1 MDQIKGRLTMK
12 TSIASYEKLEEF
24 GRVRLSE
31 HFFMRDFLHSEIAAW
46 HGLRNIP
53 DHPDAAIYA
62 GEQLCQQLLEPLQA
76 SFGRIHVRS
85 GYRSPAINE
94 FGNLNKLNCASN
106 ASNYSAHI
114 WDYPDAQGK
123 RGATACIVVPWL
135 VDHITRGGSW
145 TDMAWW
151 IHDHLPY
158 HSLYFFPRLAA
169 FNIRWHE
176 APVRRVDS
184 YAAPKGCL
192 IQPGTPGAPGMHQEC
207 YVGFPDLD
215 APMISPQT
223 PVSAKQDIVR
233 PVHDAMQTP
242 VPPKSTVA
250 RQGPIFYRAVHTKSA
265 WRKVNSH
272 QSLTSALTGPRGAR
286 VLLAGKGAID
296 YDVHGDAL
304 YVLVWEDGSPEG
316 QAVRRHPTQIGEFQV
331 AKVPVT
337 TLERFEA
344 TGHASQTEL
353 ASLFA

>member
-1 MDQIKGRLTMK
+1 MR
-12 TSIASYEKLEEF
+12 TSITSYEKLEEF

-76 SFGRIHVRS
+76 TFGRIHVRS
-85 GYRSPAINE
+85 GYRSPAVNE
-94 FGNLNKLNCASN
+94 FGNENKLNCASN

-135 VDHITRGGSW
+135 LDHIDRHGSW

-176 APVRRVDS
+176 TPVRRVDS

-192 IQPGTPGAPGMHQEC
+192 IQPGMPGAPGMHQEH
-207 YVGFPDLD
+207 YLAFPHWD
-215 APMISPQT
+215 AP
-223 PVSAKQDIVR
+223 
-233 PVHDAMQTP
+233 
-242 VPPKSTVA
+242 
-250 RQGPIFYRAVHTKSA
+250 RA
-265 WRKVNSH
+265 
-272 QSLTSALTGPRGAR
+272 
-286 VLLAGKGAID
+286 
-296 YDVHGDAL
+296 
-304 YVLVWEDGSPEG
+304 E
-316 QAVRRHPTQIGEFQV
+316 
-331 AKVPVT
+331 
-337 TLERFEA
+337 
-344 TGHASQTEL
+344 
-353 ASLFA
+353 

>member
-1 MDQIKGRLTMK
+1 MT
-12 TSIASYEKLEEF
+12 TSITSYEKLEEF
-24 GRVRLSE
+24 GRVPLSE

-76 SFGRIHVRS
+76 TFGRIHVRS
-85 GYRSPAINE
+85 GYRSPAVNE
-94 FGNLNKLNCASN
+94 FGNQNKLNCASN

-135 VDHITRGGSW
+135 VDHIERGGSW
-145 TDMAWW
+145 TNMAWW

-192 IQPGTPGAPGMHQEC
+192 IQPGTPGAPGMHQEH
-207 YVGFPDLD
+207 YVGFPDVD
-215 APMISPQT
+215 APMIGSAPAVFPTQT
-223 PVSAKQDIVR
+223 IVQPVQ
-233 PVHDAMQTP
+233 HTMQTP
-242 VPPKSTVA
+242 VPTKPTAA
-250 RQGPIFYRAVHTKSA
+250 RQGSIFYRAVHATTA

-272 QSLTSALTGPRGAR
+272 HSLTSALTGPRGAR

-296 YDVHGDAL
+296 YDLHGDAL
-304 YVLVWEDGSPEG
+304 YVLVWEAGSQEG
-316 QAVRRHPTQIGEFQV
+316 QAVRRHPTRAGEYQL
-331 AKVPVT
+331 AKVPVA

-344 TGHASQTEL
+344 AGHASQTDL

>member
-1 MDQIKGRLTMK
+1 MT
-12 TSIASYEKLEEF
+12 TSITSYEKLEEF

-76 SFGRIHVRS
+76 TFGRIDVRS
-85 GYRSPAINE
+85 GYRSPAVNE
-94 FGNLNKLNCASN
+94 FGNQNKLNCASN
-106 ASNYSAHI
+106 TANYSAHI
-114 WDYPDAQGK
+114 WDHPDAQGK

-135 VDHITRGGSW
+135 VDHIERGGTW

-192 IQPGTPGAPGMHQEC
+192 IQPGTPGAPGMHQEH

-215 APMISPQT
+215 APMIAPQP
-223 PVSAKQDIVR
+223 PVFPTQTIIKPVQDT
-233 PVHDAMQTP
+233 MQTP
-242 VPPKSTVA
+242 VRTKPTAA
-250 RQGPIFYRAVHTKSA
+250 RQGQIFYRAVHAKTA

-272 QSLTSALTGPRGAR
+272 QSLTAALTGPRGACA
-286 VLLAGKGAID
+286 LLAGKAAID
-296 YDVHGDAL
+296 YDQHGDPL
-304 YVLVWEDGSPEG
+304 YVLVWEDGAQEG
-316 QAVRRHPTQIGEFQV
+316 QAVRRHPNQAGEYQT
-331 AKVPVT
+331 ATVPAA
-337 TLERFEA
+337 TLERFEVA
-344 TGHASQTEL
+344 GHVSQAEIE
-353 ASLFA
+353 SIFK

>member
-1 MDQIKGRLTMK
+1 MT
-12 TSIASYEKLEEF
+12 TSITSYEKLEEF

-76 SFGRIHVRS
+76 TFGRIHVRS
-85 GYRSPAINE
+85 GYRSPAVNE
-94 FGNLNKLNCASN
+94 FGNQNKLNCASN

-114 WDYPDAQGK
+114 WDHPDAQGK

-135 VDHITRGGSW
+135 VDHIKQGGSW

-192 IQPGTPGAPGMHQEC
+192 IQPGTPGSPGMHQEH
-207 YVGFPDLD
+207 YVGFPDLN
-215 APMISPQT
+215 AQ
-223 PVSAKQDIVR
+223 
-233 PVHDAMQTP
+233 
-242 VPPKSTVA
+242 
-250 RQGPIFYRAVHTKSA
+250 RAA
-265 WRKVNSH
+265 
-272 QSLTSALTGPRGAR
+272 
-286 VLLAGKGAID
+286 
-296 YDVHGDAL
+296 
-304 YVLVWEDGSPEG
+304 
-316 QAVRRHPTQIGEFQV
+316 
-331 AKVPVT
+331 
-337 TLERFEA
+337 
-344 TGHASQTEL
+344 
-353 ASLFA
+353 

>member
-1 MDQIKGRLTMK
+1 MK
-12 TSIASYEKLEEF
+12 TSITSYEKLEEL

-31 HFFMRDFLHSEIAAW
+31 HFFMRDFLYSEIAAW

-53 DHPDAAIYA
+53 DYPDAAIYA

-76 SFGRIHVRS
+76 TFGRIHVRS
-85 GYRSPAINE
+85 GYRSPTVNE
-94 FGNLNKLNCASN
+94 FGNQNKLNCASN
-106 ASNYSAHI
+106 EKNYAAHI

-123 RGATACIVVPWL
+123 RGATACIVMPWL
-135 VDHITRGGSW
+135 VNHIMRGGCW

-169 FNIRWHE
+169 FNISWHE

-192 IQPGTPGAPGMHQEC
+192 IQPGLVGAPGMHHEV
-207 YVGFPDLD
+207 YAGFPEWD
-215 APMISPQT
+215 ASLVEPQT
-223 PVSAKQDIVR
+223 PPAPQTAILATPNIVHAAR
-233 PVHDAMQTP
+233 EATYAPSPRQ
-242 VPPKSTVA
+242 STVG
-250 RQGPIFYRAVHTKSA
+250 RSGQIFYRAVHTKTA

-272 QSLTSALTGPRGAR
+272 QSLAAALTGPRGAQ
-286 VLLAGKGAID
+286 VLLSGRGAID

-304 YVLVWEDGSPEG
+304 YVLVWEEGSLEG
-316 QAVRRHPTQIGEFQV
+316 HAIRRDPMHAGEHQT

-344 TGHASQTEL
+344 SGEASHAEL
-353 ASLFA
+353 ESLFK

>member
-1 MDQIKGRLTMK
+1 MT
-12 TSIASYEKLEEF
+12 TSITSYEKLEEF
-24 GRVRLSE
+24 GRIRLSE

-53 DHPDAAIYA
+53 DDPDAAIYA

-76 SFGRIHVRS
+76 TFGRIHVRS
-85 GYRSPAINE
+85 GYRSPAVNE

-106 ASNYSAHI
+106 TANYSAHI
-114 WDYPDAQGK
+114 WDHPDAQGK

-135 VDHITRGGSW
+135 VDHIKQGGSW

-158 HSLYFFPRLAA
+158 HSLYFFPRLSA

-184 YAAPKGCL
+184 YAVPKGCL
-192 IQPGTPGAPGMHQEC
+192 IQPGTPGAPGMHREH

-215 APMISPQT
+215 APMIAPLEHVVAT
-223 PVSAKQDIVR
+223 QDIVR
-233 PVHDAMQTP
+233 PVNDTIQKRAPQSPTS
-242 VPPKSTVA
+242 V
-250 RQGPIFYRAVHTKSA
+250 REGQIFYRAIHAKTA

-286 VLLAGKGAID
+286 ALLAGKAAID
-296 YDVHGDAL
+296 YDTHGDAL
-304 YVLVWEDGSPEG
+304 YVLVWQDGSQEG
-316 QAVRRHPTQIGEFQV
+316 QAVRRHPTQPGEYQT
-331 AKVPVT
+331 AKVPVG
-337 TLERFEA
+337 TLHRFEA
-344 TGHASQTEL
+344 AGHASQTDVE
-353 ASLFA
+353 SLFR